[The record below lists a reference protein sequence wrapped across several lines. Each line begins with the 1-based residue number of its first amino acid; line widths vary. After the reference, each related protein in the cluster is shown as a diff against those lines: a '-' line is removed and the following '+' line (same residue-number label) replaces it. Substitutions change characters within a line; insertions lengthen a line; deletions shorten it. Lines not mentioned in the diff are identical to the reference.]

1 MRCVLLNFCS
11 KQGPFLIYVI
21 FSVLFLFFFR
31 YFVKTYSND
40 FDSEAVYEEIKEDN
54 RELPVYEG
62 KILVKIERKDDLD
75 SSKHSSGSEKKYQI

>member
-1 MRCVLLNFCS
+1 MSYFQCC
-11 KQGPFLIYVI
+11 
-21 FSVLFLFFFR
+21 FSVFR